1 MTTLPPIADRIALN
15 VDTHERALVYSA
27 LLLRKANLTLTDTK
41 YKNAVRVTTSEAQ
54 NTDLSIN
61 ARVIIE
67 GKIPYNSQSA
77 LGYGGNFIENLTS
90 FSPVNPSFLLTE
102 PLTSNGTDLGDDPE
116 FVINLEKYFAF
127 HALQWQKAIIN
138 DGLVGI
144 FNYCKVQFFEE
155 DSIEPSVKISLSIP
169 YNYSEYCVN
178 RNLLKSVN
186 NIAVPI
192 TYSTY
197 SPYSPYI
204 GDITFLNDEYY
215 LGD

>member
-1 MTTLPPIADRIALN
+1 MTTLPPIADRNALN
-15 VDTHERALVYSA
+15 IDTHERALVYSA
-27 LLLRKANLTLTDTK
+27 LLLRKANQTLTDNK

-67 GKIPYNSQSA
+67 GKIPYDSQSA
-77 LGYGGNFIENLTS
+77 LGYGGNFIENILS

-102 PLTSNGTDLGDDPE
+102 PLTSNNTNLGDDPV
-116 FVINLEKYFAF
+116 FITNLERYFAF
-127 HALQWQKAIIN
+127 HAIQWQKAMLN
-138 DGLVGI
+138 DGLSGI

-155 DSIEPSVKISLSIP
+155 DPIEPSIKISVSIP
-169 YNYSEYCVN
+169 YNYSSYVIN
-178 RNLLKSVN
+178 RSLLQSVN

-192 TYSTY
+192 TVNNY
-197 SPYSPYI
+197 SPFI
-204 GDITFLNDEYY
+204 GDTTNFNDNYY